1 MYFLNLH
8 QVYSSLHSG
17 HGLLTHRNL
26 GKYSSNLKKTAPLEM
41 TTKLACFLGWI
52 EPAYLNQNY
61 AVPLFLIIQANIR
74 CLMPGIIG
82 FYIQDDRGGQEQES
96 RVYCHFFRQ
105 GRGGYPTLHIYAI
118 PRNNLHRR
126 AAATFGRTIIQ
137 NNSLNLLLIK
147 LSKTY
152 RLASTIGYKL
162 ILQIIL

>member
-61 AVPLFLIIQANIR
+61 AVPLFLIIQANVR
-74 CLMPGIIG
+74 CLMPGIIV

-96 RVYCHFFRQ
+96 QVYCIFLDRIGEDTQHYIYMQFLGTICIEEQ
-105 GRGGYPTLHIYAI
+105 LLH
-118 PRNNLHRR
+118 
-126 AAATFGRTIIQ
+126 
-137 NNSLNLLLIK
+137 
-147 LSKTY
+147 
-152 RLASTIGYKL
+152 LAE
-162 ILQIIL
+162 